1 MGKTIYIQCY
11 EGLSAKMMVEA
22 LLNLMP
28 EQTQAKATV
37 DQLLA
42 LNCPAEVKA
51 AMIRKLPRKIKD
63 FALPEG
69 AEELFQRAYDIWLHA
84 KAAVQRVNIAHVEFQ
99 EKDYDE
105 VIAMLAASICMER
118 LEADTIICPIV
129 YDGYGQIYIDHEPV
143 SVPLPETLYILMGAE
158 IAMHRMERD
167 SAWVTP
173 EGAAFLAACRTSDH
187 LPEEYHV
194 SKIGTGRGIASD
206 GSNGVLRIMVLEDGK
221 GNAEKSEMADFS
233 EKEAVEKNIEANFP
247 EKEEIEKN
255 IEADFQEKEAEQ
267 EHILQE
273 SLGSEEENTESVTEP
288 LEQNSDWDDDLEF
301 LEESII
307 SQVAPEKEPD
317 EIQAEE
323 SQADTL
329 EESEEACPGELNN
342 ESSEETDDSLPEMKE
357 IEDEPLPET
366 KMPEED
372 SLPENETAEDDLM
385 SHLERVGKLDY
396 IPEFE
401 LAEEPKYDALEQ
413 DYFEDESS
421 DTEILE
427 ETTAEDIVCTDTTTP
442 NEIWKLECNIDDCG
456 GEVLGYTME
465 RLMENGALD
474 ACYLPIYMKKNRPA
488 YMLTV
493 LCRPEDRERLE
504 DIIFEETTTIGIRRA
519 LMQRTI
525 LQRRKSTEQTSLG
538 DVAVKTMKKKN
549 GEVPTLEY
557 ESVAAIAREQHLP
570 FREVYRRLEKE
581 LY

>member
-37 DQLLA
+37 DQLLT

-194 SKIGTGRGIASD
+194 SKIGTGRGTASD
-206 GSNGVLRIMVLEDGK
+206 GSNGVLRIMVLEDG
-221 GNAEKSEMADFS
+221 NAEKSGMADFS

-255 IEADFQEKEAEQ
+255 IEADFPEKEAEQ

-273 SLGSEEENTESVTEP
+273 SPVSEEENTESVTKAP
-288 LEQNSDWDDDLEF
+288 EQNSDWDDDLEF

-323 SQADTL
+323 SQDDTL
-329 EESEEACPGELNN
+329 EEGEEVCPEELNN
-342 ESSEETDDSLPEMKE
+342 ESSVETEDSLSEMKE
-357 IEDEPLPET
+357 IEDESLPET
-366 KMPEED
+366 KMPEEEP
-372 SLPENETAEDDLM
+372 LPETKMIEDELLPETETAEDDLM
-385 SHLERVGKLDY
+385 SHLERVEKLDH

-401 LAEEPKYDALEQ
+401 L
-413 DYFEDESS
+413 
-421 DTEILE
+421 
-427 ETTAEDIVCTDTTTP
+427 AEDIVCTDTTTP

>member
-37 DQLLA
+37 DQLLT
-42 LNCPAEVKA
+42 LDCPAEVKA

-194 SKIGTGRGIASD
+194 SKIGTGRGTASD
-206 GSNGVLRIMVLEDGK
+206 GSNGVLRIMVLEDG
-221 GNAEKSEMADFS
+221 NAEKSGMADFS
-233 EKEAVEKNIEANFP
+233 EKEAVEKNIESNFP

-255 IEADFQEKEAEQ
+255 IEADFPEKEAEQ

-273 SLGSEEENTESVTEP
+273 SPVSEEENTESVTKAP
-288 LEQNSDWDDDLEF
+288 EQNSDWDDDLEF

-323 SQADTL
+323 SQDDTL
-329 EESEEACPGELNN
+329 EEGEEVCPEELNN
-342 ESSEETDDSLPEMKE
+342 ESSVETEDSLSEMKEIEDESLPETKMPEEEPLPETKM

-366 KMPEED
+366 
-372 SLPENETAEDDLM
+372 ETTEDDLM
-385 SHLERVGKLDY
+385 SHLERVEKLDH

-401 LAEEPKYDALEQ
+401 L
-413 DYFEDESS
+413 
-421 DTEILE
+421 
-427 ETTAEDIVCTDTTTP
+427 AEDIVCTDTTTP

>member
-37 DQLLA
+37 DQLLT

-194 SKIGTGRGIASD
+194 SKIGTGRGTASD
-206 GSNGVLRIMVLEDGK
+206 GSNGVLRIMVLEDG
-221 GNAEKSEMADFS
+221 NAEKSGMADFS

-255 IEADFQEKEAEQ
+255 IEADFPEKEAEQ

-273 SLGSEEENTESVTEP
+273 SPVSEKENTESVTKAP
-288 LEQNSDWDDDLEF
+288 EQNSDWDDDLEF

-307 SQVAPEKEPD
+307 SQVTPEKEPD

-323 SQADTL
+323 SQDDTL
-329 EESEEACPGELNN
+329 EEGEEVCPEELNN
-342 ESSEETDDSLPEMKE
+342 ESSVETEDSLSEMKEIEDESLPETKMPEEEPLPETKM

-366 KMPEED
+366 
-372 SLPENETAEDDLM
+372 ETAEDDLM
-385 SHLERVGKLDY
+385 SHLERVEKLDH
-396 IPEFE
+396 IPEIE
-401 LAEEPKYDALEQ
+401 L
-413 DYFEDESS
+413 
-421 DTEILE
+421 
-427 ETTAEDIVCTDTTTP
+427 AEDIVCTDTTTP

>member
-37 DQLLA
+37 DQLLT
-42 LNCPAEVKA
+42 LDCPAEVKA

-99 EKDYDE
+99 EKDYHE

-194 SKIGTGRGIASD
+194 SKIGTGRGTASD
-206 GSNGVLRIMVLEDGK
+206 GSNGVLRIMVLEDG
-221 GNAEKSEMADFS
+221 NAEKSGMADFS

-255 IEADFQEKEAEQ
+255 IEADFPEKEAEQ

-273 SLGSEEENTESVTEP
+273 SPVSEEENTESVTKAP
-288 LEQNSDWDDDLEF
+288 EQNSDWDDDLEF

-307 SQVAPEKEPD
+307 SQVASEKEPD

-323 SQADTL
+323 PKQ
-329 EESEEACPGELNN
+329 
-342 ESSEETDDSLPEMKE
+342 ET
-357 IEDEPLPET
+357 
-366 KMPEED
+366 
-372 SLPENETAEDDLM
+372 
-385 SHLERVGKLDY
+385 V
-396 IPEFE
+396 
-401 LAEEPKYDALEQ
+401 
-413 DYFEDESS
+413 
-421 DTEILE
+421 
-427 ETTAEDIVCTDTTTP
+427 AEDIVCTDTTTP

-474 ACYLPIYMKKNRPA
+474 AYYLPIYMKKNRPA

>member
-37 DQLLA
+37 DQLLT
-42 LNCPAEVKA
+42 LDCPAEVKA

-194 SKIGTGRGIASD
+194 SKIGTGRGTASD
-206 GSNGVLRIMVLEDGK
+206 GSNGVLRIMVLEDG
-221 GNAEKSEMADFS
+221 NAEKSGMADFS
-233 EKEAVEKNIEANFP
+233 GKEAVEKNIEANFP

-255 IEADFQEKEAEQ
+255 IEADFPEKEAEQ

-273 SLGSEEENTESVTEP
+273 SPVSEEENTESVTKAP
-288 LEQNSDWDDDLEF
+288 EQNSDWDDDLEF

-307 SQVAPEKEPD
+307 SQVTPEKEPD

-323 SQADTL
+323 SQDDTL
-329 EESEEACPGELNN
+329 EEGEEGCPEELNN
-342 ESSEETDDSLPEMKE
+342 ESSVETEDSLSEMKEIEDESLPETKMPEEEPLPETKM

-366 KMPEED
+366 
-372 SLPENETAEDDLM
+372 ETAEDDLM
-385 SHLERVGKLDY
+385 SHLERVEKLDH
-396 IPEFE
+396 IPEIE
-401 LAEEPKYDALEQ
+401 L
-413 DYFEDESS
+413 
-421 DTEILE
+421 
-427 ETTAEDIVCTDTTTP
+427 AEDIVCTDTTTP

-538 DVAVKTMKKKN
+538 NVAVKTMKKKN

>member
-37 DQLLA
+37 DQLLT
-42 LNCPAEVKA
+42 LDCSAEVKA

-194 SKIGTGRGIASD
+194 SKIGTGRGTASD
-206 GSNGVLRIMVLEDGK
+206 GSNGVLRIMVLEDG
-221 GNAEKSEMADFS
+221 NAEKSGMADFS

-255 IEADFQEKEAEQ
+255 IEADFPEKEAEQ

-273 SLGSEEENTESVTEP
+273 SPVSEEENTESVTKAP
-288 LEQNSDWDDDLEF
+288 EQNSDWDDDLEF

-307 SQVAPEKEPD
+307 SQVTPEKEPD

-323 SQADTL
+323 SQDDTL
-329 EESEEACPGELNN
+329 EEGEEVCPEELNN
-342 ESSEETDDSLPEMKE
+342 ESSVETEDSLSEMKEIEDESLPETKMPEEEPLPETKM

-366 KMPEED
+366 
-372 SLPENETAEDDLM
+372 ETAEDDLM
-385 SHLERVGKLDY
+385 SYLERVEKLDH
-396 IPEFE
+396 IPEIE
-401 LAEEPKYDALEQ
+401 L
-413 DYFEDESS
+413 
-421 DTEILE
+421 
-427 ETTAEDIVCTDTTTP
+427 AEDIVCTDTTTP

>member
-37 DQLLA
+37 DQLLT
-42 LNCPAEVKA
+42 LNCPAEIKA

-194 SKIGTGRGIASD
+194 SKIGTGRGTASD
-206 GSNGVLRIMVLEDGK
+206 GSNGVLRIMVLEDG
-221 GNAEKSEMADFS
+221 NAEKSGMADFS

-255 IEADFQEKEAEQ
+255 IEADFPEKEAEQ

-273 SLGSEEENTESVTEP
+273 SPVSEEENTESVTKAP
-288 LEQNSDWDDDLEF
+288 EQNSDWDDDLEF

-323 SQADTL
+323 SQDDTL
-329 EESEEACPGELNN
+329 EEGEEVCPEELNN
-342 ESSEETDDSLPEMKE
+342 ESSVETEDSLSEMKEIEDESLPETKMPEEEPLPETKM

-366 KMPEED
+366 
-372 SLPENETAEDDLM
+372 ETAEDDLM
-385 SHLERVGKLDY
+385 SHLERVEKLDH

-401 LAEEPKYDALEQ
+401 L
-413 DYFEDESS
+413 
-421 DTEILE
+421 
-427 ETTAEDIVCTDTTTP
+427 AEDIVCTDTTTP

-493 LCRPEDRERLE
+493 LCRPEDRGRLE

>member
-37 DQLLA
+37 DQLLT
-42 LNCPAEVKA
+42 LDCPAEVKA

-194 SKIGTGRGIASD
+194 SKIGTGRGTASD
-206 GSNGVLRIMVLEDGK
+206 GSNGVLRIMVLEDG
-221 GNAEKSEMADFS
+221 NAEKSGMADFS

-255 IEADFQEKEAEQ
+255 IEADFPEKEAEQ

-273 SLGSEEENTESVTEP
+273 SPVSEEENTESVTKAP
-288 LEQNSDWDDDLEF
+288 EQNSDWDDDLEF

-307 SQVAPEKEPD
+307 SQVASEKEPD

-323 SQADTL
+323 PKQ
-329 EESEEACPGELNN
+329 
-342 ESSEETDDSLPEMKE
+342 ET
-357 IEDEPLPET
+357 
-366 KMPEED
+366 
-372 SLPENETAEDDLM
+372 
-385 SHLERVGKLDY
+385 V
-396 IPEFE
+396 
-401 LAEEPKYDALEQ
+401 
-413 DYFEDESS
+413 
-421 DTEILE
+421 
-427 ETTAEDIVCTDTTTP
+427 AEDIVCTDTTTP

-538 DVAVKTMKKKN
+538 NVAVKTMKKKN

>member
-37 DQLLA
+37 DQLLT

-194 SKIGTGRGIASD
+194 SKIGTGRGTASD
-206 GSNGVLRIMVLEDGK
+206 GSNGVLRIMVLEDG
-221 GNAEKSEMADFS
+221 NAEKSGMADFS

-255 IEADFQEKEAEQ
+255 IEADFPEKEAEQ

-273 SLGSEEENTESVTEP
+273 SPVSEEENTESVTKAP
-288 LEQNSDWDDDLEF
+288 EQNSDWDDDLEF

-307 SQVAPEKEPD
+307 SQVTPEKEPD

-323 SQADTL
+323 SQDDTL
-329 EESEEACPGELNN
+329 EEGEEVCPEELNN
-342 ESSEETDDSLPEMKE
+342 ESSVETEDSLSEMKEIEDESLPETKMPEEEPLPETKM

-366 KMPEED
+366 
-372 SLPENETAEDDLM
+372 ETAEDDLM
-385 SHLERVGKLDY
+385 SHLERVEKLDH

-401 LAEEPKYDALEQ
+401 L
-413 DYFEDESS
+413 
-421 DTEILE
+421 
-427 ETTAEDIVCTDTTTP
+427 AEDIVCTDTTTP

>member
-42 LNCPAEVKA
+42 LNCPAEVKV
-51 AMIRKLPRKIKD
+51 AMIRKLPRKIKN

-194 SKIGTGRGIASD
+194 SKIGTGRGTASD
-206 GSNGVLRIMVLEDGK
+206 GSNGVLRIMVLE
-221 GNAEKSEMADFS
+221 
-233 EKEAVEKNIEANFP
+233 
-247 EKEEIEKN
+247 
-255 IEADFQEKEAEQ
+255 AEQ

-273 SLGSEEENTESVTEP
+273 SPVSEEENTESVTKAP
-288 LEQNSDWDDDLEF
+288 EQNSDWDDDLEF

-323 SQADTL
+323 SQDDTL
-329 EESEEACPGELNN
+329 EEGEEVCPEELNN
-342 ESSEETDDSLPEMKE
+342 ESSVETEDSLSEMKE
-357 IEDEPLPET
+357 I
-366 KMPEED
+366 
-372 SLPENETAEDDLM
+372 
-385 SHLERVGKLDY
+385 
-396 IPEFE
+396 
-401 LAEEPKYDALEQ
+401 
-413 DYFEDESS
+413 
-421 DTEILE
+421 
-427 ETTAEDIVCTDTTTP
+427 TTP

-493 LCRPEDRERLE
+493 LCRSEDRERLE

>member
-37 DQLLA
+37 DQLLT

-194 SKIGTGRGIASD
+194 SKIGTGRGTASD
-206 GSNGVLRIMVLEDGK
+206 GSNGVLRIMVLEDG
-221 GNAEKSEMADFS
+221 NAEKSGMADFS

-255 IEADFQEKEAEQ
+255 IEADFPEKEAEQ

-273 SLGSEEENTESVTEP
+273 SPVSEEENTESVTKAP
-288 LEQNSDWDDDLEF
+288 EQNSDWDDDLEF

-307 SQVAPEKEPD
+307 SQVTPEKEPD

-323 SQADTL
+323 SQDDTL
-329 EESEEACPGELNN
+329 EEGEEVCPEELNN
-342 ESSEETDDSLPEMKE
+342 ESSVETEDSLSEMKEIEDESLPETKMPEEEPLPETKM

-366 KMPEED
+366 
-372 SLPENETAEDDLM
+372 ETAEDDLM
-385 SHLERVGKLDY
+385 SHLERVEKLDH
-396 IPEFE
+396 IPEIE
-401 LAEEPKYDALEQ
+401 L
-413 DYFEDESS
+413 
-421 DTEILE
+421 
-427 ETTAEDIVCTDTTTP
+427 AEDIVCTDTTTP
-442 NEIWKLECNIDDCG
+442 NEIWKMECNIDDCG

-538 DVAVKTMKKKN
+538 NVAVKTMKKKN

>member
-37 DQLLA
+37 DQLLT

-194 SKIGTGRGIASD
+194 SKIGTGRGTASD
-206 GSNGVLRIMVLEDGK
+206 GSNGVLRIMVLEDG
-221 GNAEKSEMADFS
+221 NAEKSGMADFS

-255 IEADFQEKEAEQ
+255 IEADFPEKEAEQ

-273 SLGSEEENTESVTEP
+273 SPVSEEENTESVTKAP
-288 LEQNSDWDDDLEF
+288 EQNSDWDDDLEF

-323 SQADTL
+323 SQDDTL
-329 EESEEACPGELNN
+329 EEGEEVCPEELNN
-342 ESSEETDDSLPEMKE
+342 ESSVETEDSLSEMKEIEDESLPETKMPEEEPLPETKM

-366 KMPEED
+366 
-372 SLPENETAEDDLM
+372 ETAEDDLM
-385 SHLERVGKLDY
+385 SHLERVEKLDH

-401 LAEEPKYDALEQ
+401 L
-413 DYFEDESS
+413 
-421 DTEILE
+421 
-427 ETTAEDIVCTDTTTP
+427 AEDIVCTDTTTP

>member
-37 DQLLA
+37 DQLLT
-42 LNCPAEVKA
+42 LDCPAEVKA

-194 SKIGTGRGIASD
+194 SKIGTGRGTASD
-206 GSNGVLRIMVLEDGK
+206 GSNGVLRIMVLEDG
-221 GNAEKSEMADFS
+221 NAEKSGMADFS

-255 IEADFQEKEAEQ
+255 IEADFPEKEAEQ

-273 SLGSEEENTESVTEP
+273 SPVSEEENTESVTKAP
-288 LEQNSDWDDDLEF
+288 EQNSDWDDDLEF

-307 SQVAPEKEPD
+307 SQVTPEKEPD

-323 SQADTL
+323 SQDDTL
-329 EESEEACPGELNN
+329 EEGEEVCPEELNN
-342 ESSEETDDSLPEMKE
+342 ESSVETEDSLSEMKEIEDESLPETKMPEEEPLPETKM

-366 KMPEED
+366 
-372 SLPENETAEDDLM
+372 ETAEDDLM
-385 SHLERVGKLDY
+385 SYLERVEKLDH
-396 IPEFE
+396 IPEIE
-401 LAEEPKYDALEQ
+401 L
-413 DYFEDESS
+413 
-421 DTEILE
+421 
-427 ETTAEDIVCTDTTTP
+427 AEDIVCTDTTTP

>member
-37 DQLLA
+37 DQLLT

-194 SKIGTGRGIASD
+194 SKIGTGRGTASD
-206 GSNGVLRIMVLEDGK
+206 GSNGVLRIMVLEDG
-221 GNAEKSEMADFS
+221 NAEKSGMADFS

-255 IEADFQEKEAEQ
+255 IEADFPEKEAEQ

-273 SLGSEEENTESVTEP
+273 SPVSEEENTESVTKAP
-288 LEQNSDWDDDLEF
+288 EQNSDWDDDLEF

-307 SQVAPEKEPD
+307 SQVASEKEPD

-323 SQADTL
+323 PKQ
-329 EESEEACPGELNN
+329 
-342 ESSEETDDSLPEMKE
+342 ET
-357 IEDEPLPET
+357 
-366 KMPEED
+366 
-372 SLPENETAEDDLM
+372 
-385 SHLERVGKLDY
+385 V
-396 IPEFE
+396 
-401 LAEEPKYDALEQ
+401 
-413 DYFEDESS
+413 
-421 DTEILE
+421 
-427 ETTAEDIVCTDTTTP
+427 AEDIVCTDTTTP

-519 LMQRTI
+519 LHQCTI

>member
-63 FALPEG
+63 FALQGG

-105 VIAMLAASICMER
+105 VIAMLTASICMER

-143 SVPLPETLYILMGAE
+143 TVPLPETLYILMGAE
-158 IAMHRMERD
+158 IAMHRMECD

-194 SKIGTGRGIASD
+194 SKIGTGRGTSSD
-206 GSNGVLRIMVLEDGK
+206 GSNGVLRIMVLEDG
-221 GNAEKSEMADFS
+221 NTEKNGIADFL
-233 EKEAVEKNIEANFP
+233 
-247 EKEEIEKN
+247 
-255 IEADFQEKEAEQ
+255 EKEAEQ

-273 SLGSEEENTESVTEP
+273 SPVSEKENTEIVTEAP
-288 LEQNSDWDDDLEF
+288 EQNSDWDDDLEF

-307 SQVAPEKEPD
+307 SQVAPEKKSD

-323 SQADTL
+323 SQDDIL
-329 EESEEACPGELNN
+329 KEAE
-342 ESSEETDDSLPEMKE
+342 DSLPEMKE
-357 IEDEPLPET
+357 IEDEPLTE
-366 KMPEED
+366 
-372 SLPENETAEDDLM
+372 SETAEDDLM
-385 SHLERVGKLDY
+385 SHLERVGKLDH
-396 IPEFE
+396 IPKFE
-401 LAEEPKYDALEQ
+401 L
-413 DYFEDESS
+413 
-421 DTEILE
+421 
-427 ETTAEDIVCTDTTTP
+427 AEDIVCTDTTTP
-442 NEIWKLECNIDDCG
+442 DKIWKLECNIDDCG

-504 DIIFEETTTIGIRRA
+504 DIIFEETTTIGIRRG

-525 LQRRKSTEQTSLG
+525 LSRRKSTEQTSLG

>member
-37 DQLLA
+37 DQLLT
-42 LNCPAEVKA
+42 LDCSAEVKA

-194 SKIGTGRGIASD
+194 SKIGTGRGTASD
-206 GSNGVLRIMVLEDGK
+206 GSNGVLRIMVLEDG
-221 GNAEKSEMADFS
+221 NAEKSGMADFS

-255 IEADFQEKEAEQ
+255 IEADFPEKEAEQ

-273 SLGSEEENTESVTEP
+273 SPVSEEENTESVTKAP
-288 LEQNSDWDDDLEF
+288 EQNSDWDDDLEF

-307 SQVAPEKEPD
+307 SQVASEKEPD

-323 SQADTL
+323 PKQ
-329 EESEEACPGELNN
+329 
-342 ESSEETDDSLPEMKE
+342 ET
-357 IEDEPLPET
+357 
-366 KMPEED
+366 
-372 SLPENETAEDDLM
+372 
-385 SHLERVGKLDY
+385 V
-396 IPEFE
+396 
-401 LAEEPKYDALEQ
+401 
-413 DYFEDESS
+413 
-421 DTEILE
+421 
-427 ETTAEDIVCTDTTTP
+427 AEDIVCTDTTTP

>member
-37 DQLLA
+37 DQLLT
-42 LNCPAEVKA
+42 LNCPAEIKA
-51 AMIRKLPRKIKD
+51 AMIRKLPKKIKD

-194 SKIGTGRGIASD
+194 SKIGTGRGTASD
-206 GSNGVLRIMVLEDGK
+206 GSNGVLRIMVLEDG
-221 GNAEKSEMADFS
+221 NAEKSGMADFS

-255 IEADFQEKEAEQ
+255 IEADFPEKEAEQ

-273 SLGSEEENTESVTEP
+273 SPVSEEENTESVTKAP
-288 LEQNSDWDDDLEF
+288 EQNSDWDDDLEF

-307 SQVAPEKEPD
+307 SQVTPEKEPD

-323 SQADTL
+323 SQDDTL
-329 EESEEACPGELNN
+329 EEGEEVCPEELNN
-342 ESSEETDDSLPEMKE
+342 ESSVETEDSLSEMKEIEDESLPETKMPEEEPLPETKM

-366 KMPEED
+366 
-372 SLPENETAEDDLM
+372 ETAEDDLM
-385 SHLERVGKLDY
+385 SYLERVEKLDH
-396 IPEFE
+396 IPEIE
-401 LAEEPKYDALEQ
+401 L
-413 DYFEDESS
+413 
-421 DTEILE
+421 
-427 ETTAEDIVCTDTTTP
+427 AEDIVCTDTTTP

-538 DVAVKTMKKKN
+538 NVAVKTMKKKN

>member
-37 DQLLA
+37 DQLLT
-42 LNCPAEVKA
+42 LDCSAEVKA

-194 SKIGTGRGIASD
+194 SKIGTGRGTASD
-206 GSNGVLRIMVLEDGK
+206 GSNGVLRIMVLEDG
-221 GNAEKSEMADFS
+221 NAEKSGMADFS
-233 EKEAVEKNIEANFP
+233 EKEAVEKNIESNFP

-255 IEADFQEKEAEQ
+255 IEADFPEKEAEQ

-273 SLGSEEENTESVTEP
+273 SPVSEEENTESVTKAP
-288 LEQNSDWDDDLEF
+288 EQNSDWDDDLEF

-307 SQVAPEKEPD
+307 SQVASEKEPD

-323 SQADTL
+323 PKQ
-329 EESEEACPGELNN
+329 
-342 ESSEETDDSLPEMKE
+342 ET
-357 IEDEPLPET
+357 
-366 KMPEED
+366 
-372 SLPENETAEDDLM
+372 
-385 SHLERVGKLDY
+385 V
-396 IPEFE
+396 
-401 LAEEPKYDALEQ
+401 
-413 DYFEDESS
+413 
-421 DTEILE
+421 
-427 ETTAEDIVCTDTTTP
+427 AEDIVCTDTTTP

>member
-37 DQLLA
+37 DQLLT

-194 SKIGTGRGIASD
+194 SKIGTGRGTASD
-206 GSNGVLRIMVLEDGK
+206 GSNGVLRIMVLEDG
-221 GNAEKSEMADFS
+221 NAEKSGMADFS
-233 EKEAVEKNIEANFP
+233 EKEAVEKNIESNFP

-255 IEADFQEKEAEQ
+255 IEADFPEKEAEQ

-273 SLGSEEENTESVTEP
+273 SPVSEEENTESVTKAP
-288 LEQNSDWDDDLEF
+288 EQNSDWDDDLEF

-323 SQADTL
+323 PKQ
-329 EESEEACPGELNN
+329 
-342 ESSEETDDSLPEMKE
+342 ET
-357 IEDEPLPET
+357 
-366 KMPEED
+366 
-372 SLPENETAEDDLM
+372 
-385 SHLERVGKLDY
+385 V
-396 IPEFE
+396 
-401 LAEEPKYDALEQ
+401 
-413 DYFEDESS
+413 
-421 DTEILE
+421 
-427 ETTAEDIVCTDTTTP
+427 AEDIVCTDTTTP

>member
-63 FALPEG
+63 FALQGG

-84 KAAVQRVNIAHVEFQ
+84 KAAVQRVNIAHVEFK

-105 VIAMLAASICMER
+105 VIAMLTASICMER

-158 IAMHRMERD
+158 IAMHRMECD

-194 SKIGTGRGIASD
+194 SKIGTGRGTSSD
-206 GSNGVLRIMVLEDGK
+206 GSNGVLRIMVLEDG
-221 GNAEKSEMADFS
+221 NTEKNGMADFL
-233 EKEAVEKNIEANFP
+233 
-247 EKEEIEKN
+247 
-255 IEADFQEKEAEQ
+255 EKEAEQ

-273 SLGSEEENTESVTEP
+273 SPISEKENTEIVMEAP
-288 LEQNSDWDDDLEF
+288 EQNSDWDGDLEF

-307 SQVAPEKEPD
+307 SQVAPEKKSD

-323 SQADTL
+323 SQDDILKEA
-329 EESEEACPGELNN
+329 EEVCPKELNN
-342 ESSEETDDSLPEMKE
+342 ESLEETEDSLPEMKE
-357 IEDEPLPET
+357 IEDEPLTE
-366 KMPEED
+366 
-372 SLPENETAEDDLM
+372 SETAEDDLM
-385 SHLERVGKLDY
+385 SHLERVGKLDH
-396 IPEFE
+396 IPKFE
-401 LAEEPKYDALEQ
+401 L
-413 DYFEDESS
+413 
-421 DTEILE
+421 
-427 ETTAEDIVCTDTTTP
+427 AEDIVCTDTTTP
-442 NEIWKLECNIDDCG
+442 DKIWKLECNIDDCG

-504 DIIFEETTTIGIRRA
+504 DIIFEETTTIGIRRG

-525 LQRRKSTEQTSLG
+525 LSRRKSTEQTSLG

>member
-37 DQLLA
+37 DQLLT
-42 LNCPAEVKA
+42 LNCPAEIKA

-194 SKIGTGRGIASD
+194 SKIGTGRGTASD
-206 GSNGVLRIMVLEDGK
+206 GSNGVLRIMVLEDG
-221 GNAEKSEMADFS
+221 NAEKSGMADFS

-255 IEADFQEKEAEQ
+255 IEADFPEKEAEQ

-273 SLGSEEENTESVTEP
+273 SPVSEEENTESVTKAP
-288 LEQNSDWDDDLEF
+288 EQNSDWDDDLEF

-307 SQVAPEKEPD
+307 SQVASEKEPD

-323 SQADTL
+323 PKQ
-329 EESEEACPGELNN
+329 
-342 ESSEETDDSLPEMKE
+342 ET
-357 IEDEPLPET
+357 
-366 KMPEED
+366 
-372 SLPENETAEDDLM
+372 
-385 SHLERVGKLDY
+385 V
-396 IPEFE
+396 
-401 LAEEPKYDALEQ
+401 
-413 DYFEDESS
+413 
-421 DTEILE
+421 
-427 ETTAEDIVCTDTTTP
+427 AEDIVCTDTTTP

-538 DVAVKTMKKKN
+538 NVAVKTMKKKN

>member
-37 DQLLA
+37 DQLLT

-194 SKIGTGRGIASD
+194 SKIGTGRGTASD
-206 GSNGVLRIMVLEDGK
+206 GSNGVLRIMVLEDG
-221 GNAEKSEMADFS
+221 NAEKSGMADFS

-255 IEADFQEKEAEQ
+255 IEADFPEKEAEQ

-273 SLGSEEENTESVTEP
+273 SPVSEEENTESVTKAP
-288 LEQNSDWDDDLEF
+288 EQNSDWDDDLEF

-323 SQADTL
+323 SQDDTL
-329 EESEEACPGELNN
+329 EEGEEVCPEELNN
-342 ESSEETDDSLPEMKE
+342 ESSVETEDSLSEMKEIEDESLPETKMLEEEPLPETKM

-366 KMPEED
+366 
-372 SLPENETAEDDLM
+372 ETAEDDLM
-385 SHLERVGKLDY
+385 SHLERVEKLDH

-401 LAEEPKYDALEQ
+401 L
-413 DYFEDESS
+413 
-421 DTEILE
+421 
-427 ETTAEDIVCTDTTTP
+427 AEDIVCTDTTTP

>member
-37 DQLLA
+37 DQLLT
-42 LNCPAEVKA
+42 LDCSAEVKA

-99 EKDYDE
+99 EKDYHE

-194 SKIGTGRGIASD
+194 SKIGTGRGTASD
-206 GSNGVLRIMVLEDGK
+206 GSNGVLRIMVLEDG
-221 GNAEKSEMADFS
+221 NAEKSGMADFS

-255 IEADFQEKEAEQ
+255 IEADFPEKEAEQ

-273 SLGSEEENTESVTEP
+273 SPVSEEENTESVTKAP
-288 LEQNSDWDDDLEF
+288 EQNSDWDDDLEF

-307 SQVAPEKEPD
+307 SQVASEKEPD

-323 SQADTL
+323 PKQ
-329 EESEEACPGELNN
+329 
-342 ESSEETDDSLPEMKE
+342 ET
-357 IEDEPLPET
+357 
-366 KMPEED
+366 
-372 SLPENETAEDDLM
+372 
-385 SHLERVGKLDY
+385 V
-396 IPEFE
+396 
-401 LAEEPKYDALEQ
+401 
-413 DYFEDESS
+413 
-421 DTEILE
+421 
-427 ETTAEDIVCTDTTTP
+427 AEDIVCTDTTTP

>member
-37 DQLLA
+37 DQLLT

-194 SKIGTGRGIASD
+194 SKIGTGRGTASD
-206 GSNGVLRIMVLEDGK
+206 GSNGVLRIMVLEDG
-221 GNAEKSEMADFS
+221 NAEKSGMADFS

-255 IEADFQEKEAEQ
+255 IEADFPEKEAEQ

-273 SLGSEEENTESVTEP
+273 SPVSEEENTESVTKAP
-288 LEQNSDWDDDLEF
+288 EQNSDWDDDLEF

-323 SQADTL
+323 PKQ
-329 EESEEACPGELNN
+329 
-342 ESSEETDDSLPEMKE
+342 ET
-357 IEDEPLPET
+357 
-366 KMPEED
+366 
-372 SLPENETAEDDLM
+372 
-385 SHLERVGKLDY
+385 V
-396 IPEFE
+396 
-401 LAEEPKYDALEQ
+401 
-413 DYFEDESS
+413 
-421 DTEILE
+421 
-427 ETTAEDIVCTDTTTP
+427 AEDIVCTDTTTP

-538 DVAVKTMKKKN
+538 NVAVKTMKKKN

>member
-37 DQLLA
+37 DQLLT
-42 LNCPAEVKA
+42 LDCPAEVKA

-194 SKIGTGRGIASD
+194 SKIGTGRGTASD
-206 GSNGVLRIMVLEDGK
+206 GSNGVLRIMVLEDG
-221 GNAEKSEMADFS
+221 NAEKSGMADFS

-255 IEADFQEKEAEQ
+255 IEADFPEKEAEQ

-273 SLGSEEENTESVTEP
+273 SPVSEEENTESVTKAP
-288 LEQNSDWDDDLEF
+288 EQNSDWDDDLEF

-323 SQADTL
+323 PKQ
-329 EESEEACPGELNN
+329 
-342 ESSEETDDSLPEMKE
+342 ET
-357 IEDEPLPET
+357 
-366 KMPEED
+366 
-372 SLPENETAEDDLM
+372 
-385 SHLERVGKLDY
+385 V
-396 IPEFE
+396 
-401 LAEEPKYDALEQ
+401 
-413 DYFEDESS
+413 
-421 DTEILE
+421 
-427 ETTAEDIVCTDTTTP
+427 AEDIVCTDTTTP

>member
-1 MGKTIYIQCY
+1 
-11 EGLSAKMMVEA
+11 MMVEA

-37 DQLLA
+37 DQLLT
-42 LNCPAEVKA
+42 LDCPAEVKA

-194 SKIGTGRGIASD
+194 SKIGTGRGTASD
-206 GSNGVLRIMVLEDGK
+206 GSNGVLRIMVLEDG
-221 GNAEKSEMADFS
+221 NAEKSGMADFS

-255 IEADFQEKEAEQ
+255 IEADFPEKEAEQ

-273 SLGSEEENTESVTEP
+273 SPVSEEENTESVTKAP
-288 LEQNSDWDDDLEF
+288 EQNSDWDDDLEF

-307 SQVAPEKEPD
+307 SQVTPEKEPD

-323 SQADTL
+323 SQDDTL
-329 EESEEACPGELNN
+329 EEGEEVCPEELNN
-342 ESSEETDDSLPEMKE
+342 ESSVETEDSLSEMKEIEDESLPETKMPEEEPLPETKM

-366 KMPEED
+366 
-372 SLPENETAEDDLM
+372 ETTEDDLM
-385 SHLERVGKLDY
+385 SHLERVEKLDH

-401 LAEEPKYDALEQ
+401 L
-413 DYFEDESS
+413 
-421 DTEILE
+421 
-427 ETTAEDIVCTDTTTP
+427 AEDIVCTDTTTP
-442 NEIWKLECNIDDCG
+442 NEIWKMECNIDDCG

-538 DVAVKTMKKKN
+538 NVAVKTMKKKN

>member
-28 EQTQAKATV
+28 EQTQAKTTV

-84 KAAVQRVNIAHVEFQ
+84 KAAVQSVNIAHVEFQ

-194 SKIGTGRGIASD
+194 SKIGTGRGTASD
-206 GSNGVLRIMVLEDGK
+206 GSNGVLRIMVLEDG
-221 GNAEKSEMADFS
+221 NAEENGTGDFT
-233 EKEAVEKNIEANFP
+233 EKETAGKKIEANFRG
-247 EKEEIEKN
+247 
-255 IEADFQEKEAEQ
+255 KEAEQ

-273 SLGSEEENTESVTEP
+273 SSVPQEEMTESVTETS
-288 LEQNSDWDDDLEF
+288 EQSSDWDDDLEF
-301 LEESII
+301 LEESMIA
-307 SQVAPEKEPD
+307 QAVPEKKPN
-317 EIQAEE
+317 EIQAE
-323 SQADTL
+323 QPQGDTL
-329 EESEEACPGELNN
+329 EKTEEQKDTPSEPDQIKDEF
-342 ESSEETDDSLPEMKE
+342 SDTDKFSDTDVIEETVT
-357 IEDEPLPET
+357 ED
-366 KMPEED
+366 
-372 SLPENETAEDDLM
+372 
-385 SHLERVGKLDY
+385 
-396 IPEFE
+396 F
-401 LAEEPKYDALEQ
+401 
-413 DYFEDESS
+413 
-421 DTEILE
+421 
-427 ETTAEDIVCTDTTTP
+427 VCTDTTTP
-442 NEIWKLECNIDDCG
+442 DEIWKLECNIDDCG

-493 LCRPEDRERLE
+493 LCRPEDREHLE

-538 DVAVKTMKKKN
+538 DVWVKTMKKKN

-557 ESVAAIAREQHLP
+557 ESVAAIARAHHLP

>member
-37 DQLLA
+37 DQLLT
-42 LNCPAEVKA
+42 LDCPAEVKA

-194 SKIGTGRGIASD
+194 SKIGTGRGTASD
-206 GSNGVLRIMVLEDGK
+206 GSNGVLRIMVLEDG
-221 GNAEKSEMADFS
+221 NAEKSGMADFS

-247 EKEEIEKN
+247 EKE
-255 IEADFQEKEAEQ
+255 AEQ

-273 SLGSEEENTESVTEP
+273 SPVSEEENTESVTKAP
-288 LEQNSDWDDDLEF
+288 EQNSDWDDDLEF

-307 SQVAPEKEPD
+307 SQVASEKEPD

-323 SQADTL
+323 PKQ
-329 EESEEACPGELNN
+329 
-342 ESSEETDDSLPEMKE
+342 ET
-357 IEDEPLPET
+357 
-366 KMPEED
+366 
-372 SLPENETAEDDLM
+372 
-385 SHLERVGKLDY
+385 V
-396 IPEFE
+396 
-401 LAEEPKYDALEQ
+401 
-413 DYFEDESS
+413 
-421 DTEILE
+421 
-427 ETTAEDIVCTDTTTP
+427 AEDIVCTDTTTP
-442 NEIWKLECNIDDCG
+442 NEIWKMECNIDDCG

-538 DVAVKTMKKKN
+538 NVAVKTMKKKN

>member
-63 FALPEG
+63 FALQGG

-105 VIAMLAASICMER
+105 VIAMLTASICMER

-158 IAMHRMERD
+158 IAMHRMECD

-194 SKIGTGRGIASD
+194 SKIGTGRGTSSD
-206 GSNGVLRIMVLEDGK
+206 GSNGVLRIMVLEDG
-221 GNAEKSEMADFS
+221 NTEKNGIADFL
-233 EKEAVEKNIEANFP
+233 
-247 EKEEIEKN
+247 
-255 IEADFQEKEAEQ
+255 EKEAEQ

-273 SLGSEEENTESVTEP
+273 SPVSEKENTEIVTEAP
-288 LEQNSDWDDDLEF
+288 EQNSDWDDDLEF

-307 SQVAPEKEPD
+307 SQVAPEKKSD

-323 SQADTL
+323 SQDDILKEA
-329 EESEEACPGELNN
+329 EEVCPKELNN
-342 ESSEETDDSLPEMKE
+342 ESLEETEDSLPEMKE
-357 IEDEPLPET
+357 IEDEPLTE
-366 KMPEED
+366 
-372 SLPENETAEDDLM
+372 SETAEDDLM
-385 SHLERVGKLDY
+385 SHLERVGKLDH
-396 IPEFE
+396 IPKFE
-401 LAEEPKYDALEQ
+401 L
-413 DYFEDESS
+413 
-421 DTEILE
+421 
-427 ETTAEDIVCTDTTTP
+427 AEDIVCTDTTTP
-442 NEIWKLECNIDDCG
+442 DKIWKLECNIDDCG
-456 GEVLGYTME
+456 GEVLAYPME
-465 RLMENGALD
+465 RRVEKGAVG
-474 ACYLPIYMKKNRPA
+474 ACDRPIYMKKNRPA

-504 DIIFEETTTIGIRRA
+504 DIIFEETTTIGIRRG

-525 LQRRKSTEQTSLG
+525 LSRRKSTEQTSLG

>member
-37 DQLLA
+37 DQLLT
-42 LNCPAEVKA
+42 LDCPAEVKA

-194 SKIGTGRGIASD
+194 SKIGTGRGTASD
-206 GSNGVLRIMVLEDGK
+206 GSNGVLRIMVLEDG
-221 GNAEKSEMADFS
+221 NAEKSGMADFS
-233 EKEAVEKNIEANFP
+233 EKEAVEKNIESNFP

-255 IEADFQEKEAEQ
+255 IEADFPEKEAEQ

-273 SLGSEEENTESVTEP
+273 SPVSEEENTESVTKAP
-288 LEQNSDWDDDLEF
+288 EQNSDWDDDLEF

-323 SQADTL
+323 SQDDTL
-329 EESEEACPGELNN
+329 EEGEEVCPEELNN
-342 ESSEETDDSLPEMKE
+342 ESSVETEDSLSEMKEIEDESLPETKMPEEEPLPETKM

-366 KMPEED
+366 
-372 SLPENETAEDDLM
+372 ETTEDDLM
-385 SHLERVGKLDY
+385 SHLERVEKLDH

-401 LAEEPKYDALEQ
+401 L
-413 DYFEDESS
+413 
-421 DTEILE
+421 
-427 ETTAEDIVCTDTTTP
+427 AEDIVCTDTTTP
-442 NEIWKLECNIDDCG
+442 NEIWKMECNIDDCG

-474 ACYLPIYMKKNRPA
+474 AYYLPIYMKKNRPA

-538 DVAVKTMKKKN
+538 NVAVKTMKKKN

>member
-37 DQLLA
+37 DQLLT
-42 LNCPAEVKA
+42 LDCPAEVKA

-99 EKDYDE
+99 EKDYHE

-194 SKIGTGRGIASD
+194 SKIGTGRGTASD
-206 GSNGVLRIMVLEDGK
+206 GSNGVLRIMVLEDG
-221 GNAEKSEMADFS
+221 NAEKSGMADFS

-255 IEADFQEKEAEQ
+255 IEADFPEKEAEQ

-273 SLGSEEENTESVTEP
+273 SPVSEEENTESVTKAP
-288 LEQNSDWDDDLEF
+288 EQNSDWDDDLEF

-307 SQVAPEKEPD
+307 SQVASEKEPD

-323 SQADTL
+323 PKQ
-329 EESEEACPGELNN
+329 
-342 ESSEETDDSLPEMKE
+342 ET
-357 IEDEPLPET
+357 
-366 KMPEED
+366 
-372 SLPENETAEDDLM
+372 
-385 SHLERVGKLDY
+385 V
-396 IPEFE
+396 
-401 LAEEPKYDALEQ
+401 
-413 DYFEDESS
+413 
-421 DTEILE
+421 
-427 ETTAEDIVCTDTTTP
+427 AEDIVCTDTTTP

>member
-37 DQLLA
+37 DQLLT
-42 LNCPAEVKA
+42 LNCPAEIKA
-51 AMIRKLPRKIKD
+51 AMIRKLPKKIKD

-194 SKIGTGRGIASD
+194 SKIGTGRGTASD
-206 GSNGVLRIMVLEDGK
+206 GSNGVLRIMVLEDG
-221 GNAEKSEMADFS
+221 NAEKSGMADFS

-255 IEADFQEKEAEQ
+255 IEADFPEKEAEQ

-273 SLGSEEENTESVTEP
+273 SPVSEEENTESVTKAP
-288 LEQNSDWDDDLEF
+288 EQNSDWDDDLEF

-307 SQVAPEKEPD
+307 SQVTPEKEPD

-323 SQADTL
+323 PKQ
-329 EESEEACPGELNN
+329 
-342 ESSEETDDSLPEMKE
+342 ET
-357 IEDEPLPET
+357 
-366 KMPEED
+366 
-372 SLPENETAEDDLM
+372 
-385 SHLERVGKLDY
+385 V
-396 IPEFE
+396 
-401 LAEEPKYDALEQ
+401 
-413 DYFEDESS
+413 
-421 DTEILE
+421 
-427 ETTAEDIVCTDTTTP
+427 AEDIVCTDTTTP

>member
-37 DQLLA
+37 DQLLT
-42 LNCPAEVKA
+42 LDCPAEVKA

-194 SKIGTGRGIASD
+194 SKIGTGRGTASD
-206 GSNGVLRIMVLEDGK
+206 GSNGVLRIMVLEDG
-221 GNAEKSEMADFS
+221 NAEKSGMADFS

-255 IEADFQEKEAEQ
+255 IEADFPEKEAEQ

-273 SLGSEEENTESVTEP
+273 SPVSEEENTESVTKAP
-288 LEQNSDWDDDLEF
+288 EQNSDWDDDLEF

-323 SQADTL
+323 PKQ
-329 EESEEACPGELNN
+329 
-342 ESSEETDDSLPEMKE
+342 ET
-357 IEDEPLPET
+357 
-366 KMPEED
+366 
-372 SLPENETAEDDLM
+372 
-385 SHLERVGKLDY
+385 V
-396 IPEFE
+396 
-401 LAEEPKYDALEQ
+401 
-413 DYFEDESS
+413 
-421 DTEILE
+421 
-427 ETTAEDIVCTDTTTP
+427 AEDIVCTDTTTP

-488 YMLTV
+488 YMLTF

>member
-37 DQLLA
+37 DQLLT
-42 LNCPAEVKA
+42 LDCPAEVKA

-194 SKIGTGRGIASD
+194 SKIGTGRGTASD
-206 GSNGVLRIMVLEDGK
+206 GSNGVLRIMVLEDG
-221 GNAEKSEMADFS
+221 NAEKSGMADFS

-255 IEADFQEKEAEQ
+255 IEADFPEKEAEQ

-273 SLGSEEENTESVTEP
+273 SPVSEEENTESVTKAP
-288 LEQNSDWDDDLEF
+288 EQNSDWDDDLEF
-301 LEESII
+301 FEESSI
-307 SQVAPEKEPD
+307 SQVAPDKEP
-317 EIQAEE
+317 
-323 SQADTL
+323 
-329 EESEEACPGELNN
+329 
-342 ESSEETDDSLPEMKE
+342 
-357 IEDEPLPET
+357 
-366 KMPEED
+366 
-372 SLPENETAEDDLM
+372 
-385 SHLERVGKLDY
+385 
-396 IPEFE
+396 
-401 LAEEPKYDALEQ
+401 
-413 DYFEDESS
+413 
-421 DTEILE
+421 
-427 ETTAEDIVCTDTTTP
+427 
-442 NEIWKLECNIDDCG
+442 ECNIDDCG

>member
-22 LLNLMP
+22 LLNLIP

-37 DQLLA
+37 DQLLT
-42 LNCPAEVKA
+42 LDCPAEVKA

-194 SKIGTGRGIASD
+194 SKIGTGRGTASD
-206 GSNGVLRIMVLEDGK
+206 GSNGVLRIMVLEDG
-221 GNAEKSEMADFS
+221 NAEKSGMADFS

-255 IEADFQEKEAEQ
+255 IEADFPEKEAEQ

-273 SLGSEEENTESVTEP
+273 SPVSEEENTESVTKAP
-288 LEQNSDWDDDLEF
+288 EQNSDWDDDLEF

-323 SQADTL
+323 SQDDTL
-329 EESEEACPGELNN
+329 EEGEEVCPEELNN
-342 ESSEETDDSLPEMKE
+342 ESSVETEDSLSEMKEIEDESLPETKMPEEEPLPETKM

-366 KMPEED
+366 
-372 SLPENETAEDDLM
+372 ETTEDDLM
-385 SHLERVGKLDY
+385 SHLERVEKLDH

-401 LAEEPKYDALEQ
+401 L
-413 DYFEDESS
+413 
-421 DTEILE
+421 
-427 ETTAEDIVCTDTTTP
+427 AEDIVCTDTTTP
-442 NEIWKLECNIDDCG
+442 NEIWKMECNIDDCG

>member
-37 DQLLA
+37 DQLLT
-42 LNCPAEVKA
+42 LDCPAEVKA

-194 SKIGTGRGIASD
+194 SKIGTGRGTASD
-206 GSNGVLRIMVLEDGK
+206 GSNGVLRIMVLEDG
-221 GNAEKSEMADFS
+221 NAEKSGMADFS

-255 IEADFQEKEAEQ
+255 IEADFPEKEAEQ

-273 SLGSEEENTESVTEP
+273 FPVSEEENTESVTKAP
-288 LEQNSDWDDDLEF
+288 EQNSDWDDDLEF

-323 SQADTL
+323 SQDDTL
-329 EESEEACPGELNN
+329 EEGEEVCPEELNN
-342 ESSEETDDSLPEMKE
+342 ESSVETEDSLSEMKEIEDESLPETKMPEEEPLPETKM

-366 KMPEED
+366 
-372 SLPENETAEDDLM
+372 ETAEDNLM
-385 SHLERVGKLDY
+385 SHLERVEKLDH
-396 IPEFE
+396 IPEIE
-401 LAEEPKYDALEQ
+401 L
-413 DYFEDESS
+413 
-421 DTEILE
+421 
-427 ETTAEDIVCTDTTTP
+427 AEDIVCTDTTTP